1 MAIFHDTV
9 NLSEIEKFH
18 KMGIIRG
25 VTTNPTILL
34 REGVSG
40 GMEAIRKRITKN
52 C

>member
-1 MAIFHDTV
+1 MALYLDTG

-34 REGVSG
+34 REGVTG
-40 GMEAIRKRITKN
+40 
-52 C
+52 